1 VLRKVFLIGIVT
13 LVVAV
18 PAQANRGKELRIS
31 GPVIRVSAQAVSV
44 ENRVGDAMLTC
55 TVPARLAE
63 KVSAL
68 KVGDNVRM
76 LCIRHKGRR
85 AELRMIGPAGDKAEK
100 PREKTDETSDEKNP
114 EEKRG
119 EKQMAVGQ
127 VAELTTGVIV
137 VQSETGRLA
146 CKIPAEKQA
155 RLAELKVGDKVKIY
169 CLGGVLV
176 GMERAPVADER
187 KAGDERKLVG
197 RISALSRE
205 SVTVQGEAGSL
216 TCTTPAAMAGR
227 IAEHFAVGDSVRM
240 MCRGSELAYLEKV

>member
-1 VLRKVFLIGIVT
+1 MLRNVFLIGMVT

-31 GPVIRVSAQAVSV
+31 GPVVRVSAQAVSV

-68 KVGDNVRM
+68 KVGDKVRM

-100 PREKTDETSDEKNP
+100 PREKTDETSDEKKP

-127 VAELTTGVIV
+127 VAELAPGVIV

-187 KAGDERKLVG
+187 KAGDERKLSG

-227 IAEHFAVGDSVRM
+227 IAEHFAVGDSVNM

>member
-1 VLRKVFLIGIVT
+1 VLRKVFLIGMFT

-18 PAQANRGKELRIS
+18 PAQANQGKELRIS
-31 GPVIRVSAQAVSV
+31 GPVVRASAEAVTV

-63 KVSAL
+63 KVAAL
-68 KVGDNVRM
+68 KVGDKVRM
-76 LCIRHKGRR
+76 LCVRHKGRR
-85 AELRMIGPAGDKAEK
+85 AELRMIGRLGDKAEK
-100 PREKTDETSDEKNP
+100 ARENADEEKKP

-127 VAELTTGVIV
+127 VAELAPGTIV

-176 GMERAPVADER
+176 ALERVPAAAEPRVGE
-187 KAGDERKLVG
+187 EHKLYG
-197 RISALSRE
+197 RITALSRE

-227 IAEHFAVGDSVRM
+227 IAEHFAVGDAVKM

>member
-1 VLRKVFLIGIVT
+1 MLRKVFLIGIVT

-31 GPVIRVSAQAVSV
+31 GPVVRVSAQAVSV

-63 KVSAL
+63 KVAAL
-68 KVGDNVRM
+68 KVGDKVRM
-76 LCIRHKGRR
+76 LCVRHKGRR
-85 AELRMIGPAGDKAEK
+85 AELRMIGPAGVKAEK
-100 PREKTDETSDEKNP
+100 PHEKTDETSDEKKP

-127 VAELTTGVIV
+127 VAELASGVIV

-176 GMERAPVADER
+176 AMERAPVADER
-187 KAGDERKLVG
+187 KAGDERKLYG

-227 IAEHFAVGDSVRM
+227 IAEHFAVGDSVKM
-240 MCRGSELAYLEKV
+240 LCRGSELAYLEKA

>member
-31 GPVIRVSAQAVSV
+31 GPVVRVSAQAVSV

-68 KVGDNVRM
+68 KVGDKVRM
-76 LCIRHKGRR
+76 LCVRHKGRR

-100 PREKTDETSDEKNP
+100 PREKTDETSDEKKP

-119 EKQMAVGQ
+119 EKQVAVGQ
-127 VAELTTGVIV
+127 VAELTAGVIV

-176 GMERAPVADER
+176 AMERAPVADER
-187 KAGDERKLVG
+187 KAGDERKLYG

-227 IAEHFAVGDSVRM
+227 IAEHFAVGDSVKM